1 MEVLEKNIKTLAL
14 IILVFLALSIYF
26 NASQYSSNKK
36 LKFFKKNELERLK
49 EEQDSIILVSQEFVD
64 SVRID
69 NQEKDIKIRRQNL
82 IIDSLRNKKDSVRVV
97 YETIYKEI
105 ESFNSKQLEDYW
117 KNVFKNAE

>member
-69 NQEKDIKIRRQNL
+69 NQEKDIKIRRQNH
-82 IIDSLRNKKDSVRVV
+82 IIDILRNKKDSVRVV

-105 ESFNSKQLEDYW
+105 ESFNSKQLEGYW